1 MQHLD
6 AVQATK
12 HPNIGFH
19 GPGWAK
25 TRQPNAP
32 LAFVMYYI
40 KLS

>member
-32 LAFVMYYI
+32 LVNE
-40 KLS
+40 